1 MGQGLTRAMLSG
13 VGHGGEED
21 EEEEVEDVGYL
32 ERAPVSPTLFVPKK
46 QYCVLVADLEIR
58 KT

>member
-1 MGQGLTRAMLSG
+1 MGQGLNRAMLSG

-21 EEEEVEDVGYL
+21 EEEEEDVGDL
-32 ERAPVSPTLFVPKK
+32 DRAPDSPTLFVPNN
-46 QYCVLVADLEIR
+46 QFCNFVDDFEVG